1 MLNNKDIDVSLLSD
15 GHFRLVI
22 ACSNGRLNIVKVLL
36 ENESIQINAKSEY
49 SLTPLGVE
57 CGNGKVELVKILLN
71 NKDINVNLLS
81 NRRPPLVTAC
91 LNGYLDIGLVNIL
104 LENKNIQINEKSEY
118 IIIDTI
124 VACCMCKRKY
134 RVNKNIAQ

>member
-1 MLNNKDIDVSLLSD
+1 MLNNKDIGVSLLSD
-15 GHFRLVI
+15 GHSPLVI
-22 ACSNGRLNIVKVLL
+22 ACSNDRLNIVKVLL

-49 SLTPLGVE
+49 NLTPLGVA
-57 CGNGKVELVKILLN
+57 CGNGKVELVKILFN

-91 LNGYLDIGLVNIL
+91 LKGYLDIGLVNVL

-118 IIIDTI
+118 IIRHD
-124 VACCMCKRKY
+124 CCLLH
-134 RVNKNIAQ
+134 VQTEIQN